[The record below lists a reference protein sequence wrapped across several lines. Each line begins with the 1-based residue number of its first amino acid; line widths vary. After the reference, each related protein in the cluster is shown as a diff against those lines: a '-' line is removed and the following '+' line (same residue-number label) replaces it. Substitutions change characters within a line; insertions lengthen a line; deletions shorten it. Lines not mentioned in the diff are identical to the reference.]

1 MKEVSLQKI
10 YSALGSRGLRIAAL
24 KTAELFGIH
33 NLLVRMDTNN
43 LCNLDCRMCPE
54 ATARRSKGFKPWI
67 MKLDDFKR
75 VAREV
80 FPYAH
85 VLYLSC
91 AGEAFMTQGFVGY
104 VKVAASYKV
113 PFISFATN
121 GMLID
126 EEIVATCIEHRI
138 SQVAISAN
146 AARAETF
153 EAISSGVSFAR
164 LLENLALI
172 RDSKKAVG
180 SKLPEVRLNYTISK
194 PNWREVLDF
203 VDLANEYD
211 VGSVQFRPLT
221 PFDNTR
227 WSLKNQLDPEEERQ
241 VAGLLEEARR
251 RSETYGIKLLGHG
264 EFTGKGLRDKGSMV
278 ANCVYPWYYRY
289 IDPRSMMKICP
300 SRKPVGNLLEKSYVE
315 IMRSEEVRSLKRDVL
330 HRPETCRLIC
340 TPQVSSLAL

>member
-153 EAISSGVSFAR
+153 EAISSGASFAR

-227 WSLKNQLDPEEERQ
+227 WSIENQLDPEEERQ
-241 VAGLLEEARR
+241 VAGLLEEGKR